1 VITQEMSLGQRGAIC
16 HGFATLPTVAPI
28 RVWVVGDDVIRPVCA
43 DLVGALMSDLG
54 ASAAGAPAD
63 CGVPGALD
71 CWATDEPAARN
82 LLVVVVAGDVPPSV
96 ELVELVD
103 DWVTTRG
110 FEAVGVFRG
119 YLNPD
124 QVLSAVLRRQHA
136 TSWVDD
142 VREVTGG
149 LLDLVLL
156 GDEARRVF
164 ISYSRREGAAE
175 AEEIAAVPN
184 ERRFDVFLDRFRLAP
199 GAGLG
204 GTGRR

>member
-1 VITQEMSLGQRGAIC
+1 VRLQQALRRIAVSRVLLTVGQLMNLPLGTSSSSSRAMY
-16 HGFATLPTVAPI
+16 
-28 RVWVVGDDVIRPVCA
+28 RPRWSSSNWWMI
-43 DLVGALMSDLG
+43 G
-54 ASAAGAPAD
+54 
-63 CGVPGALD
+63 
-71 CWATDEPAARN
+71 
-82 LLVVVVAGDVPPSV
+82 
-96 ELVELVD
+96 
-103 DWVTTRG
+103 VTTRG

-124 QVLSAVLRRQHA
+124 QVLPAVLRRQHA

-164 ISYSRREGAAE
+164 ISYSRRDGAAE